1 MEKKI
6 DEFIE
11 RLSAE
16 QVGNL
21 VENIYENEAQRENL
35 RLYLKVL
42 CKNKPTYMLVGEAP
56 GYKGCGITGI
66 PFTDENEMKN
76 NLGTSQNGY
85 FFIDESDPQKENS
98 AGIIWQAIRT
108 KGGNQILLLWNAYP
122 YHPFEKSGKNSNRK
136 PNAAELQIGK
146 KYLDELIDIFEIP
159 QNRIYAVGRTAEK
172 QLGYMKAAYIRH
184 PSYGGKNDCINGIL
198 AIPY

>member
-1 MEKKI
+1 
-6 DEFIE
+6 
-11 RLSAE
+11 
-16 QVGNL
+16 
-21 VENIYENEAQRENL
+21 
-35 RLYLKVL
+35 
-42 CKNKPTYMLVGEAP
+42 MLVGEAP

-85 FFIDESDPQKENS
+85 FFMNESNPQKENS

-108 KGGNQILLLWNAYP
+108 KGGNQIPLLWNAYP
-122 YHPFEKSGKNSNRK
+122 YHSFGKSGKDSNRK

-146 KYLDELIDIFEIP
+146 KYLEELIDIFGIP
-159 QNRIYAVGRTAEK
+159 QNRIYAVRRTAEK

-184 PSYGGKNDCINGIL
+184 PSYGGKK
-198 AIPY
+198 

>member
-6 DEFIE
+6 DAFIE

-35 RLYLKVL
+35 RLYLKLL

-85 FFIDESDPQKENS
+85 FFMDESNPQKENS
-98 AGIIWQAIRT
+98 AGIIWQAIRA
-108 KGGNQILLLWNAYP
+108 KGGNQIPLLWNAYP
-122 YHPFEKSGKNSNRK
+122 YHPFEKSGKDSNRK
-136 PNAAELQIGK
+136 PNAAELQVGK
-146 KYLDELIDIFEIP
+146 KYLEELIDIFGIP

-172 QLGYMKAAYIRH
+172 QLRYMKAAYIRH
-184 PSYGGKNDCINGIL
+184 PSYGGKNDCMNGIF
-198 AIPY
+198 AIP

>member
-6 DEFIE
+6 NAFIE
-11 RLSAE
+11 RLSVE

-35 RLYLKVL
+35 RLYLKLL

-85 FFIDESDPQKENS
+85 FFMDESNPQRENS
-98 AGIIWQAIRT
+98 AGIIWQAIRV
-108 KGGNQILLLWNAYP
+108 KGGNQIPLLWNAYP
-122 YHPFEKSGKNSNRK
+122 YHPFGKSGKDSNRK
-136 PNAAELQIGK
+136 PNAAELQVGK
-146 KYLDELIDIFEIP
+146 KYLEELIDIFGIS

-172 QLGYMKAAYIRH
+172 QLEYMKAAYIRH
-184 PSYGGKNDCINGIL
+184 PSYGGKNDCMNGIF
-198 AIPY
+198 AIP

>member
-35 RLYLKVL
+35 RLYLKLL

-85 FFIDESDPQKENS
+85 FLMDESNPQRENS
-98 AGIIWQAIRT
+98 AGIIWQAIRA
-108 KGGNQILLLWNAYP
+108 KGGNQIPLLWNAYP
-122 YHPFEKSGKNSNRK
+122 YHPFEKSGKDSNRK
-136 PNAAELQIGK
+136 PNAAELQVGK
-146 KYLDELIDIFEIP
+146 KYLEELIDIFGIP

-172 QLGYMKAAYIRH
+172 QLGYMKAAYISRSLVVKS
-184 PSYGGKNDCINGIL
+184 PNT
-198 AIPY
+198 

>member
-35 RLYLKVL
+35 RLYLKLL

-85 FFIDESDPQKENS
+85 SFMDESKPQRENS
-98 AGIIWQAIRT
+98 AGIIWQAIRA
-108 KGGNQILLLWNAYP
+108 KGGNQIPLLWNAYP
-122 YHPFEKSGKNSNRK
+122 YHPFEKSGKDSNRK
-136 PNAAELQIGK
+136 PNAAELQVGK
-146 KYLDELIDIFEIP
+146 KYLEDLIDIFGIP

-184 PSYGGKNDCINGIL
+184 PSYGGKNDCMNGIF
-198 AIPY
+198 AIP

>member
-35 RLYLKVL
+35 RLYLKLL

-85 FFIDESDPQKENS
+85 FLMDESNPQRENS
-98 AGIIWQAIRT
+98 AGIIWQAIRA
-108 KGGNQILLLWNAYP
+108 KGGNQIPLLWNAYP
-122 YHPFEKSGKNSNRK
+122 YHPFEKSGKDSNRK
-136 PNAAELQIGK
+136 PNAAELQVGK
-146 KYLDELIDIFEIP
+146 KYLEELIDIFGIP

-184 PSYGGKNDCINGIL
+184 PSYGGKNDCMNGIF
-198 AIPY
+198 AIP

>member
-21 VENIYENEAQRENL
+21 VENIYENEAQSENL
-35 RLYLKVL
+35 RLYLKLL
-42 CKNKPTYMLVGEAP
+42 CKNNPTYMLVGEAP

-85 FFIDESDPQKENS
+85 FFMDESNPQKENS
-98 AGIIWQAIRT
+98 AGIIWQAIRA
-108 KGGNQILLLWNAYP
+108 KGGNQIPLLWNAYP
-122 YHPFEKSGKNSNRK
+122 YHPFEKSGKDSNRK

-146 KYLDELIDIFEIP
+146 KYLEELIDIFGIP

-172 QLGYMKAAYIRH
+172 QLGYIKAAYIRH
-184 PSYGGKNDCINGIL
+184 PSYGGRNDCINGIFE
-198 AIPY
+198 IP